1 MSRLRYQIFIGKD
14 SKDGSRIQYYFED
27 TFVET
32 KKDET
37 FMVGRRMLYKDNG
50 FVTYENAHDAIVF
63 CNWLN
68 DEENRK
74 HK

>member
-27 TFVET
+27 TFAER
-32 KKDET
+32 KDDKGLN
-37 FMVGRRMLYKDNG
+37 FGKRMLYRDNG
-50 FVTYENAHDAIVF
+50 FVAYENAHDAIVF

-68 DEENRK
+68 NEENRK